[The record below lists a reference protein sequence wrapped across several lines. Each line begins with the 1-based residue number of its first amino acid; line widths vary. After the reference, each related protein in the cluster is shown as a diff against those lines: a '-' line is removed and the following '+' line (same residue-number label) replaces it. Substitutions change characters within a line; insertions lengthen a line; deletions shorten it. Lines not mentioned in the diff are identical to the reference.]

1 MDFHI
6 RVMVIRNPLLNLLRT
21 QHYIT
26 KMLMSVLNAEVCDAT
41 GDDSSNAADLLKKNT
56 EGDIALVAQTPRPGP
71 GVLTESINK

>member
-41 GDDSSNAADLLKKNT
+41 GDDSSNAADLLKK
-56 EGDIALVAQTPRPGP
+56 
-71 GVLTESINK
+71 KY